1 MRFLILVTI
10 ALLASCTQHNPN
22 VCCTDQADCDA
33 QGLPLGSTCAQGLLC
48 RGNQCIAETCSLSA
62 ECDLTAPFCVNDLC
76 TSACI
81 DDAQCP
87 GFQED
92 PADRFCVGG
101 ACVACRE
108 GMADCPMTAPVCDT
122 GACRGCVIDDDC
134 ASRVCTTS
142 TGVCVDTM
150 AILYVSPDGL
160 PGNDCSLVAPCTM
173 ATAVTLLGVKKVIR
187 MLPGTYAVDVSL
199 GVGASATIIGT
210 GATLTG
216 SVGTG
221 PIVTTDASSNVTIRG
236 LTIHT
241 TSGLRSSIQCSGT
254 AAAMLA
260 LADVVIDGGSAVV
273 VGFQAGLCHLAL
285 SRTTVLSTVD
295 ISNAST
301 GTIDRSN
308 IQYLEL
314 GSGKGAIVTVTNSI
328 VSSFSL
334 PRFDPYSASGRVSF
348 STIGGSYIDCETNAG
363 FGAVGFL
370 FDNDI
375 LVATLGSP
383 ASHLIGNAACFDHD
397 IAFPQAVPLGTN
409 MKIIDPHFV
418 DAPNNDFHL
427 LMNSAAIDAADPAAT
442 DPVDYDGI
450 ARPQGAGR
458 DLGAFEYH

>member
-1 MRFLILVTI
+1 
-10 ALLASCTQHNPN
+10 
-22 VCCTDQADCDA
+22 
-33 QGLPLGSTCAQGLLC
+33 
-48 RGNQCIAETCSLSA
+48 
-62 ECDLTAPFCVNDLC
+62 
-76 TSACI
+76 
-81 DDAQCP
+81 
-87 GFQED
+87 
-92 PADRFCVGG
+92 
-101 ACVACRE
+101 
-108 GMADCPMTAPVCDT
+108 
-122 GACRGCVIDDDC
+122 
-134 ASRVCTTS
+134 
-142 TGVCVDTM
+142 
-150 AILYVSPDGL
+150 
-160 PGNDCSLVAPCTM
+160 
-173 ATAVTLLGVKKVIR
+173 

-221 PIVTTDASSNVTIRG
+221 PIVNTDASSNVTIRG
-236 LTIHT
+236 LTIHST
-241 TSGLRSSIQCSGT
+241 TLRTSIQCSGT
-254 AAAMLA
+254 GAAAMLA
-260 LADVVIDGGSAVV
+260 LTDVTVDGGSGVV
-273 VGFQAGLCHLAL
+273 AGFQAGICHLAL
-285 SRTTVLSTVD
+285 SRTTVLSPSSTTVY
-295 ISNAST
+295 INNAST

-308 IQYLEL
+308 IQFLSL
-314 GSGKGAIVTVTNSI
+314 NFGKGAIVTITNSI
-328 VSSFSL
+328 VSSFDL

-375 LVATLGSP
+375 LVGTNSPP
-383 ASHLIGNAACFDHD
+383 ASFLVGNAACFDHD